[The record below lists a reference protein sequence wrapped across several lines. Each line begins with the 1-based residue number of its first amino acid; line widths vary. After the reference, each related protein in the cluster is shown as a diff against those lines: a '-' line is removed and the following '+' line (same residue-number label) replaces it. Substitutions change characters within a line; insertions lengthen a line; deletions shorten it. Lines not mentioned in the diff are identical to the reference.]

1 MASSSSCPPRNAKKL
16 HDVFLSFRGE
26 DTRDN
31 FTSHLHY
38 VLSLKG
44 IKTFVDDQLIRGD
57 NISRSLLDTIE
68 ASSISIIIFSE
79 RYASSR
85 WCLDELLKILECK
98 HDYGQIVIPVFY
110 RVDPSHVRWKTGTF
124 GDYFSELGE
133 RYPEKM
139 QRWGNALTE
148 AANLSG
154 FDSHVI
160 RPESK
165 LIEAIANGV
174 LKRLDA
180 TFQSENKGLVGVAW
194 RIKEIESL
202 LCIRSAGVYVLG
214 IWGIGGIGKTTIA
227 GAVFNKISR
236 CFEGSYFALD
246 VREAEETGR
255 IKDLQKELL
264 SKLLNDGNARN
275 VESQLNRL
283 ARKKVLLVFDDVNHP
298 GQIESLIGCLDELAS
313 GSRVIITTRDKQVL
327 ENCWVNQIYRMKELV
342 DVDAHK
348 LFCQC
353 AFRGGHLDASYTE
366 VTRKAIKYAHG
377 VPLALQVLGRHLC
390 GRSKEVWESAMRKL
404 EIIPHVDILKVLK
417 ISYDSLD
424 DSQKNVFLDIA
435 CLLEGEH
442 RDEVTSFFDA
452 SGFQAK
458 IELSVLEDKSLITC
472 LNNQIRMHDL
482 LRDMGREIVRNES
495 IDLPGKRS
503 RLWYH
508 KDIDEVL
515 KKNTALRVAAIS
527 IENVEYT
534 CGESCF
540 TKMPFSKVEQLWD
553 DVQDL
558 VNLKEIDLCGSKS
571 LTKLPDLS
579 QAKTLETLSLEG
591 CLSLMETHSSI
602 QYLNKLK
609 VLDLGK
615 CKSLTSLPTSIHSKD
630 LKTLILWGCSNL
642 KNFPKIT
649 SCHISLLQLGEVGI
663 KELPSSIECLSNLGE
678 LLITDCS
685 ELESI
690 SSSVFKLKS
699 LKYIEISNC
708 SNLKRFLEIPSC
720 NTDGSTGIE
729 RLGSCKLVLKE
740 CSNIESLPSSLCM
753 FKSLTSLEIVDCQNF
768 KRLPDELG
776 NLEALKTLTVDGTA
790 IREVP
795 KSLGQLPLLYSLQLK
810 KCSEL
815 EYISSNIFK
824 LKSDML
830 IEISNCSNLKRFLE
844 IPSCNT
850 DGSTG
855 IERLGSCELV
865 LKECSNIECLPSS
878 MCMFKSL
885 TSLEIVDCQ
894 NFKRLPYELGNF
906 EALSTLTID
915 GTVIR
920 EVPESL
926 GRLPLLYS
934 LQLKKCSELE
944 YITSSI
950 FKLKSDIEI
959 SNCSNLKRFLE
970 IPSCNTDGSTGIE
983 WLGSYE
989 LVLKECSNI
998 ESLPSSLCMFKSLT
1012 SLEIVDCQN
1021 FKRLPDELGNLEALR
1036 TLTVDGTTIRE
1047 VPESLGQ
1054 LPLLYSLQ
1062 LKNCSELE
1070 YISSSIFKM
1079 KSLESIEI
1087 SNCSNLK
1094 RFLENPSCNTDGGT
1108 RIEKLASSRLKLEG
1122 CSSLESLPSSL
1133 CMFKNLTS
1141 LEIIDCQNFKRL
1153 PNELGNSKC
1162 LTVLIVKGTAIRE
1175 VPESLEYLR
1184 SLPSKLTSHN
1194 LSVDLRNCLKLD
1206 PNELSE
1212 IVKDQW
1218 MKQSFDVN
1226 FGTTKSMYFPG
1237 NEIPKWFRYQTSECF
1252 EAVKCVVSC
1261 DWKSKP
1267 KYCPNGRSFGRIIY
1281 VESDHVFLGYYLFGW
1296 RDLSTRHDEGYFD
1309 EVSFYIFP
1317 TYAGGGVKQC
1327 GIHFVYAPVSTESR
1341 EKEEEPHT
1349 KRLKCSTRKQL
1360 VLLGKKI
1367 NL

>member
-79 RYASSR
+79 
-85 WCLDELLKILECK
+85 
-98 HDYGQIVIPVFY
+98 
-110 RVDPSHVRWKTGTF
+110 
-124 GDYFSELGE
+124 
-133 RYPEKM
+133 
-139 QRWGNALTE
+139 
-148 AANLSG
+148 
-154 FDSHVI
+154 

-515 KKNTALRVAAIS
+515 KKNTGTEAIKGISLDMNKVNRKIHMDSFAFSKMPKLRFLKFYGF
-527 IENVEYT
+527 ENKCMVSHLDGVLFAELRHLEWQQYPLKT
-534 CGESCF
+534 LNIHAENLVSLQ
-540 TKMPFSKVEQLWD
+540 MPFSKVEQLWD
-553 DVQDL
+553 DV
-558 VNLKEIDLCGSKS
+558 
-571 LTKLPDLS
+571 
-579 QAKTLETLSLEG
+579 
-591 CLSLMETHSSI
+591 
-602 QYLNKLK
+602 
-609 VLDLGK
+609 
-615 CKSLTSLPTSIHSKD
+615 
-630 LKTLILWGCSNL
+630 
-642 KNFPKIT
+642 
-649 SCHISLLQLGEVGI
+649 QLGEVGI

-699 LKYIEISNC
+699 LNYIEISNC

-729 RLGSCKLVLKE
+729 RLGS
-740 CSNIESLPSSLCM
+740 S
-753 FKSLTSLEIVDCQNF
+753 
-768 KRLPDELG
+768 
-776 NLEALKTLTVDGTA
+776 LKTLTVDGTA

-894 NFKRLPYELGNF
+894 NFKRLPDELGNF

-944 YITSSI
+944 YISSSI
-950 FKLKSDIEI
+950 FRLKSDIEI

-1036 TLTVDGTTIRE
+1036 MLTVDGTTIRE

-1094 RFLENPSCNTDGGT
+1094 SFLENPSCNTDGGT

-1218 MKQSFDVN
+1218 MKQSLDVN

-1237 NEIPKWFRYQTSECF
+1237 NEIPKWFS
-1252 EAVKCVVSC
+1252 
-1261 DWKSKP
+1261 
-1267 KYCPNGRSFGRIIY
+1267 
-1281 VESDHVFLGYYLFGW
+1281 LG
-1296 RDLSTRHDEGYFD
+1296 
-1309 EVSFYIFP
+1309 
-1317 TYAGGGVKQC
+1317 
-1327 GIHFVYAPVSTESR
+1327 
-1341 EKEEEPHT
+1341 
-1349 KRLKCSTRKQL
+1349 
-1360 VLLGKKI
+1360 VL
-1367 NL
+1367 

>member
-79 RYASSR
+79 
-85 WCLDELLKILECK
+85 
-98 HDYGQIVIPVFY
+98 
-110 RVDPSHVRWKTGTF
+110 
-124 GDYFSELGE
+124 
-133 RYPEKM
+133 
-139 QRWGNALTE
+139 
-148 AANLSG
+148 
-154 FDSHVI
+154 

-515 KKNTALRVAAIS
+515 KKNTGTEAIKGISLDMNKVNRKIHMDSFAFSKMPKLRFLKFYGF
-527 IENVEYT
+527 ENKCMVSHLDGVLFAELRHLEWQQYPLKT
-534 CGESCF
+534 LNIHAENLVSLQ
-540 TKMPFSKVEQLWD
+540 MPFSKVEQLWD
-553 DVQDL
+553 DV
-558 VNLKEIDLCGSKS
+558 
-571 LTKLPDLS
+571 
-579 QAKTLETLSLEG
+579 
-591 CLSLMETHSSI
+591 
-602 QYLNKLK
+602 
-609 VLDLGK
+609 
-615 CKSLTSLPTSIHSKD
+615 
-630 LKTLILWGCSNL
+630 
-642 KNFPKIT
+642 
-649 SCHISLLQLGEVGI
+649 QLGEVGI

-699 LKYIEISNC
+699 LNYIEISNC

-729 RLGSCKLVLKE
+729 RLGS
-740 CSNIESLPSSLCM
+740 
-753 FKSLTSLEIVDCQNF
+753 
-768 KRLPDELG
+768 
-776 NLEALKTLTVDGTA
+776 
-790 IREVP
+790 
-795 KSLGQLPLLYSLQLK
+795 Y
-810 KCSEL
+810 
-815 EYISSNIFK
+815 
-824 LKSDML
+824 
-830 IEISNCSNLKRFLE
+830 
-844 IPSCNT
+844 
-850 DGSTG
+850 GSTG

-894 NFKRLPYELGNF
+894 NFKRLPDELGNF

-944 YITSSI
+944 YISSSI
-950 FKLKSDIEI
+950 FRLKSDIEI

-1036 TLTVDGTTIRE
+1036 MLTVDGTTIRE

-1094 RFLENPSCNTDGGT
+1094 SFLENPSCNTDGGT

-1218 MKQSFDVN
+1218 MKQSLDVN

-1237 NEIPKWFRYQTSECF
+1237 NEIPKWFS
-1252 EAVKCVVSC
+1252 
-1261 DWKSKP
+1261 
-1267 KYCPNGRSFGRIIY
+1267 
-1281 VESDHVFLGYYLFGW
+1281 LG
-1296 RDLSTRHDEGYFD
+1296 
-1309 EVSFYIFP
+1309 
-1317 TYAGGGVKQC
+1317 
-1327 GIHFVYAPVSTESR
+1327 
-1341 EKEEEPHT
+1341 
-1349 KRLKCSTRKQL
+1349 
-1360 VLLGKKI
+1360 VL
-1367 NL
+1367 

>member
-1 MASSSSCPPRNAKKL
+1 
-16 HDVFLSFRGE
+16 
-26 DTRDN
+26 
-31 FTSHLHY
+31 
-38 VLSLKG
+38 
-44 IKTFVDDQLIRGD
+44 
-57 NISRSLLDTIE
+57 
-68 ASSISIIIFSE
+68 
-79 RYASSR
+79 
-85 WCLDELLKILECK
+85 
-98 HDYGQIVIPVFY
+98 
-110 RVDPSHVRWKTGTF
+110 
-124 GDYFSELGE
+124 
-133 RYPEKM
+133 M

-442 RDEVTSFFDA
+442 RDE
-452 SGFQAK
+452 
-458 IELSVLEDKSLITC
+458 
-472 LNNQIRMHDL
+472 IRMHDL

-515 KKNTALRVAAIS
+515 KKNTGTEAIKGISLDMNKVNRKIHMDSFAFSKMPKLRFLKFYGF
-527 IENVEYT
+527 ENKCMVSHLDGVLFAELRHLEWQQYPLKT
-534 CGESCF
+534 LNIHAENLVSLQ
-540 TKMPFSKVEQLWD
+540 MPFSKVEQLWD

-699 LKYIEISNC
+699 LNYIEISNC

-740 CSNIESLPSSLCM
+740 CSNIES
-753 FKSLTSLEIVDCQNF
+753 
-768 KRLPDELG
+768 
-776 NLEALKTLTVDGTA
+776 
-790 IREVP
+790 P
-795 KSLGQLPLLYSLQLK
+795 KQPVYVQ
-810 KCSEL
+810 
-815 EYISSNIFK
+815 I
-824 LKSDML
+824 
-830 IEISNCSNLKRFLE
+830 
-844 IPSCNT
+844 
-850 DGSTG
+850 
-855 IERLGSCELV
+855 
-865 LKECSNIECLPSS
+865 
-878 MCMFKSL
+878 
-885 TSLEIVDCQ
+885 
-894 NFKRLPYELGNF
+894 
-906 EALSTLTID
+906 
-915 GTVIR
+915 
-920 EVPESL
+920 
-926 GRLPLLYS
+926 
-934 LQLKKCSELE
+934 
-944 YITSSI
+944 
-950 FKLKSDIEI
+950 SDI
-959 SNCSNLKRFLE
+959 S
-970 IPSCNTDGSTGIE
+970 
-983 WLGSYE
+983 
-989 LVLKECSNI
+989 
-998 ESLPSSLCMFKSLT
+998 
-1012 SLEIVDCQN
+1012 
-1021 FKRLPDELGNLEALR
+1021 
-1036 TLTVDGTTIRE
+1036 
-1047 VPESLGQ
+1047 
-1054 LPLLYSLQ
+1054 
-1062 LKNCSELE
+1062 
-1070 YISSSIFKM
+1070 
-1079 KSLESIEI
+1079 
-1087 SNCSNLK
+1087 
-1094 RFLENPSCNTDGGT
+1094 
-1108 RIEKLASSRLKLEG
+1108 
-1122 CSSLESLPSSL
+1122 
-1133 CMFKNLTS
+1133 
-1141 LEIIDCQNFKRL
+1141 
-1153 PNELGNSKC
+1153 
-1162 LTVLIVKGTAIRE
+1162 
-1175 VPESLEYLR
+1175 
-1184 SLPSKLTSHN
+1184 
-1194 LSVDLRNCLKLD
+1194 
-1206 PNELSE
+1206 
-1212 IVKDQW
+1212 
-1218 MKQSFDVN
+1218 
-1226 FGTTKSMYFPG
+1226 
-1237 NEIPKWFRYQTSECF
+1237 
-1252 EAVKCVVSC
+1252 
-1261 DWKSKP
+1261 
-1267 KYCPNGRSFGRIIY
+1267 
-1281 VESDHVFLGYYLFGW
+1281 
-1296 RDLSTRHDEGYFD
+1296 
-1309 EVSFYIFP
+1309 
-1317 TYAGGGVKQC
+1317 
-1327 GIHFVYAPVSTESR
+1327 
-1341 EKEEEPHT
+1341 
-1349 KRLKCSTRKQL
+1349 
-1360 VLLGKKI
+1360 
-1367 NL
+1367 

>member
-79 RYASSR
+79 
-85 WCLDELLKILECK
+85 
-98 HDYGQIVIPVFY
+98 
-110 RVDPSHVRWKTGTF
+110 
-124 GDYFSELGE
+124 
-133 RYPEKM
+133 
-139 QRWGNALTE
+139 
-148 AANLSG
+148 
-154 FDSHVI
+154 

-515 KKNTALRVAAIS
+515 KKNTGTEAIKGISLDMNKVNRKIHMDSFAFSKMPKLRFLKFYGF
-527 IENVEYT
+527 ENKCMVSHLDGVLFAELRHLEWQQYPLKT
-534 CGESCF
+534 LNIHAENLVSLQ
-540 TKMPFSKVEQLWD
+540 MPFSKVEQLWD

-699 LKYIEISNC
+699 LNYIEISNC

-729 RLGSCKLVLKE
+729 RLGS
-740 CSNIESLPSSLCM
+740 
-753 FKSLTSLEIVDCQNF
+753 
-768 KRLPDELG
+768 
-776 NLEALKTLTVDGTA
+776 
-790 IREVP
+790 
-795 KSLGQLPLLYSLQLK
+795 Y
-810 KCSEL
+810 
-815 EYISSNIFK
+815 
-824 LKSDML
+824 
-830 IEISNCSNLKRFLE
+830 
-844 IPSCNT
+844 
-850 DGSTG
+850 GSTG

-894 NFKRLPYELGNF
+894 NFKRLPDELGNF

-944 YITSSI
+944 YISSSI
-950 FKLKSDIEI
+950 FRLKSDIEI

-1036 TLTVDGTTIRE
+1036 MLTVDGTTIRE

-1094 RFLENPSCNTDGGT
+1094 SFLENPSCNTDGGT

-1218 MKQSFDVN
+1218 MKQSLDVN

-1237 NEIPKWFRYQTSECF
+1237 NEIPKWFS
-1252 EAVKCVVSC
+1252 
-1261 DWKSKP
+1261 
-1267 KYCPNGRSFGRIIY
+1267 
-1281 VESDHVFLGYYLFGW
+1281 LG
-1296 RDLSTRHDEGYFD
+1296 
-1309 EVSFYIFP
+1309 
-1317 TYAGGGVKQC
+1317 
-1327 GIHFVYAPVSTESR
+1327 
-1341 EKEEEPHT
+1341 
-1349 KRLKCSTRKQL
+1349 
-1360 VLLGKKI
+1360 VL
-1367 NL
+1367 

>member
-1 MASSSSCPPRNAKKL
+1 
-16 HDVFLSFRGE
+16 
-26 DTRDN
+26 
-31 FTSHLHY
+31 
-38 VLSLKG
+38 
-44 IKTFVDDQLIRGD
+44 
-57 NISRSLLDTIE
+57 
-68 ASSISIIIFSE
+68 
-79 RYASSR
+79 
-85 WCLDELLKILECK
+85 
-98 HDYGQIVIPVFY
+98 
-110 RVDPSHVRWKTGTF
+110 
-124 GDYFSELGE
+124 
-133 RYPEKM
+133 
-139 QRWGNALTE
+139 
-148 AANLSG
+148 
-154 FDSHVI
+154 
-160 RPESK
+160 PESK

-227 GAVFNKISR
+227 GTGTEAIKGISLDMNKVNRKIHMDSFAFSKMPKLR
-236 CFEGSYFALD
+236 FLKFYGFENKCMVS
-246 VREAEETGR
+246 
-255 IKDLQKELL
+255 
-264 SKLLNDGNARN
+264 
-275 VESQLNRL
+275 
-283 ARKKVLLVFDDVNHP
+283 
-298 GQIESLIGCLDELAS
+298 
-313 GSRVIITTRDKQVL
+313 
-327 ENCWVNQIYRMKELV
+327 
-342 DVDAHK
+342 
-348 LFCQC
+348 
-353 AFRGGHLDASYTE
+353 HLD
-366 VTRKAIKYAHG
+366 G
-377 VPLALQVLGRHLC
+377 VLFAELRHL
-390 GRSKEVWESAMRKL
+390 EWQQY
-404 EIIPHVDILKVLK
+404 PLKTLNIHAENLV
-417 ISYDSLD
+417 SL
-424 DSQKNVFLDIA
+424 
-435 CLLEGEH
+435 
-442 RDEVTSFFDA
+442 
-452 SGFQAK
+452 
-458 IELSVLEDKSLITC
+458 
-472 LNNQIRMHDL
+472 
-482 LRDMGREIVRNES
+482 
-495 IDLPGKRS
+495 
-503 RLWYH
+503 
-508 KDIDEVL
+508 
-515 KKNTALRVAAIS
+515 
-527 IENVEYT
+527 
-534 CGESCF
+534 
-540 TKMPFSKVEQLWD
+540 KMPFSKVEQLWD
-553 DVQDL
+553 DVQ
-558 VNLKEIDLCGSKS
+558 
-571 LTKLPDLS
+571 
-579 QAKTLETLSLEG
+579 
-591 CLSLMETHSSI
+591 
-602 QYLNKLK
+602 
-609 VLDLGK
+609 
-615 CKSLTSLPTSIHSKD
+615 
-630 LKTLILWGCSNL
+630 
-642 KNFPKIT
+642 
-649 SCHISLLQLGEVGI
+649 
-663 KELPSSIECLSNLGE
+663 
-678 LLITDCS
+678 
-685 ELESI
+685 
-690 SSSVFKLKS
+690 
-699 LKYIEISNC
+699 
-708 SNLKRFLEIPSC
+708 RFLEIPSC

-894 NFKRLPYELGNF
+894 NFKRLPDELGNF

-915 GTVIR
+915 GAVIR

-944 YITSSI
+944 YISSSI

-989 LVLKECSNI
+989 L
-998 ESLPSSLCMFKSLT
+998 
-1012 SLEIVDCQN
+1012 
-1021 FKRLPDELGNLEALR
+1021 RLPDELGNLEALR
-1036 TLTVDGTTIRE
+1036 MLTVDGTTIRE

-1094 RFLENPSCNTDGGT
+1094 SFLENPSCNTDGGT

-1175 VPESLEYLR
+1175 VPESLGQLSSLESLVLSNNNLERLPESLNQLSSLEYLQLFENSLEGIPEYLR

-1206 PNELSE
+1206 LNELSE

-1237 NEIPKWFRYQTSECF
+1237 NEIPKWFRYQSMGSSVTF
-1252 EAVKCVVSC
+1252 KTPPT
-1261 DWKSKP
+1261 DFFQI
-1267 KYCPNGRSFGRIIY
+1267 KY
-1281 VESDHVFLGYYLFGW
+1281 
-1296 RDLSTRHDEGYFD
+1296 
-1309 EVSFYIFP
+1309 
-1317 TYAGGGVKQC
+1317 
-1327 GIHFVYAPVSTESR
+1327 
-1341 EKEEEPHT
+1341 
-1349 KRLKCSTRKQL
+1349 
-1360 VLLGKKI
+1360 
-1367 NL
+1367 

>member
-79 RYASSR
+79 
-85 WCLDELLKILECK
+85 
-98 HDYGQIVIPVFY
+98 
-110 RVDPSHVRWKTGTF
+110 
-124 GDYFSELGE
+124 
-133 RYPEKM
+133 
-139 QRWGNALTE
+139 
-148 AANLSG
+148 
-154 FDSHVI
+154 

-515 KKNTALRVAAIS
+515 KKNTGTEAIKGISLDMNKVNRKIHMDSFAFSKMPKLRFLKFYGF
-527 IENVEYT
+527 ENKCMVSHLDGVLFAELRHLEWQQYPLKT
-534 CGESCF
+534 LNIHAENLVSLQ
-540 TKMPFSKVEQLWD
+540 MPFSKVEQLWD
-553 DVQDL
+553 DV
-558 VNLKEIDLCGSKS
+558 
-571 LTKLPDLS
+571 
-579 QAKTLETLSLEG
+579 
-591 CLSLMETHSSI
+591 
-602 QYLNKLK
+602 
-609 VLDLGK
+609 
-615 CKSLTSLPTSIHSKD
+615 
-630 LKTLILWGCSNL
+630 
-642 KNFPKIT
+642 
-649 SCHISLLQLGEVGI
+649 QLGEVGI

-699 LKYIEISNC
+699 LNYIEISNC

-729 RLGSCKLVLKE
+729 RLGS
-740 CSNIESLPSSLCM
+740 S
-753 FKSLTSLEIVDCQNF
+753 
-768 KRLPDELG
+768 
-776 NLEALKTLTVDGTA
+776 LKTLTVDGTA

-795 KSLGQLPLLYSLQLK
+795 KSL
-810 KCSEL
+810 
-815 EYISSNIFK
+815 
-824 LKSDML
+824 
-830 IEISNCSNLKRFLE
+830 
-844 IPSCNT
+844 

-894 NFKRLPYELGNF
+894 NFKRLPDELGNF

-944 YITSSI
+944 YISSSI
-950 FKLKSDIEI
+950 FRLKSDIEI

-1036 TLTVDGTTIRE
+1036 MLTVDGTTIRE

-1094 RFLENPSCNTDGGT
+1094 SFLENPSCNTDGGT

-1218 MKQSFDVN
+1218 MKQSLDVN

-1237 NEIPKWFRYQTSECF
+1237 NEIPKWFS
-1252 EAVKCVVSC
+1252 
-1261 DWKSKP
+1261 
-1267 KYCPNGRSFGRIIY
+1267 
-1281 VESDHVFLGYYLFGW
+1281 LG
-1296 RDLSTRHDEGYFD
+1296 
-1309 EVSFYIFP
+1309 
-1317 TYAGGGVKQC
+1317 
-1327 GIHFVYAPVSTESR
+1327 
-1341 EKEEEPHT
+1341 
-1349 KRLKCSTRKQL
+1349 
-1360 VLLGKKI
+1360 VL
-1367 NL
+1367 

>member
-79 RYASSR
+79 
-85 WCLDELLKILECK
+85 
-98 HDYGQIVIPVFY
+98 
-110 RVDPSHVRWKTGTF
+110 
-124 GDYFSELGE
+124 
-133 RYPEKM
+133 
-139 QRWGNALTE
+139 
-148 AANLSG
+148 
-154 FDSHVI
+154 

-515 KKNTALRVAAIS
+515 KKNTGTEAIKGISLDMNKVNRKIHMDSFAFSKMPKLRFLKFYGF
-527 IENVEYT
+527 ENKCMVSHLDGVLFAELRHLEWQQYPLKT
-534 CGESCF
+534 LNIHAENLVSLQ
-540 TKMPFSKVEQLWD
+540 MPFSKVEQLWD

-699 LKYIEISNC
+699 LNYIEISNC

-729 RLGSCKLVLKE
+729 RLGS
-740 CSNIESLPSSLCM
+740 S
-753 FKSLTSLEIVDCQNF
+753 
-768 KRLPDELG
+768 
-776 NLEALKTLTVDGTA
+776 LKTLTVDGTA

-894 NFKRLPYELGNF
+894 NFKRLPDELGNF

-944 YITSSI
+944 YISSSI
-950 FKLKSDIEI
+950 FRLKSDIEI

-1036 TLTVDGTTIRE
+1036 MLTVDGTTIRE

-1094 RFLENPSCNTDGGT
+1094 SFLENPSCNTDGGT

-1218 MKQSFDVN
+1218 MKQSLDVN

-1237 NEIPKWFRYQTSECF
+1237 NEIPKWFRYQSMGSSVTFKTPPTDFFNNKILVGFAFCAVVAFPASECF

-1267 KYCPNGRSFGRIIY
+1267 KYCPTVG
-1281 VESDHVFLGYYLFGW
+1281 
-1296 RDLSTRHDEGYFD
+1296 
-1309 EVSFYIFP
+1309 
-1317 TYAGGGVKQC
+1317 
-1327 GIHFVYAPVSTESR
+1327 
-1341 EKEEEPHT
+1341 
-1349 KRLKCSTRKQL
+1349 
-1360 VLLGKKI
+1360 LLGELFMLSQITCLGILFIRLAGFKYET
-1367 NL
+1367 

>member
-79 RYASSR
+79 
-85 WCLDELLKILECK
+85 
-98 HDYGQIVIPVFY
+98 
-110 RVDPSHVRWKTGTF
+110 
-124 GDYFSELGE
+124 
-133 RYPEKM
+133 
-139 QRWGNALTE
+139 
-148 AANLSG
+148 
-154 FDSHVI
+154 

-515 KKNTALRVAAIS
+515 KKNTGTEAIKGISLDMNKVNRKIHMDSFAFSKMPKLRFLKFYGF
-527 IENVEYT
+527 ENKCMVSHLDGVLFAELRHLEWQQYPLKT
-534 CGESCF
+534 LNIHAENLVSLQ
-540 TKMPFSKVEQLWD
+540 MPFSKVEQLWD

-699 LKYIEISNC
+699 LNYIEISNC

-729 RLGSCKLVLKE
+729 RLGS
-740 CSNIESLPSSLCM
+740 S
-753 FKSLTSLEIVDCQNF
+753 
-768 KRLPDELG
+768 
-776 NLEALKTLTVDGTA
+776 LKTLTVDGTA

-894 NFKRLPYELGNF
+894 NFKRLPDELGNF

-944 YITSSI
+944 YISSSI
-950 FKLKSDIEI
+950 FRLKSDIEI

-1036 TLTVDGTTIRE
+1036 MLTVDGTTIRE

-1094 RFLENPSCNTDGGT
+1094 SFLENPSCNTDGGT

-1218 MKQSFDVN
+1218 MKQSLDVN

-1237 NEIPKWFRYQTSECF
+1237 NEIPKWFS
-1252 EAVKCVVSC
+1252 
-1261 DWKSKP
+1261 
-1267 KYCPNGRSFGRIIY
+1267 
-1281 VESDHVFLGYYLFGW
+1281 LG
-1296 RDLSTRHDEGYFD
+1296 
-1309 EVSFYIFP
+1309 
-1317 TYAGGGVKQC
+1317 
-1327 GIHFVYAPVSTESR
+1327 
-1341 EKEEEPHT
+1341 
-1349 KRLKCSTRKQL
+1349 
-1360 VLLGKKI
+1360 VL
-1367 NL
+1367 

>member
-442 RDEVTSFFDA
+442 RDE
-452 SGFQAK
+452 
-458 IELSVLEDKSLITC
+458 
-472 LNNQIRMHDL
+472 IRMHDL

-515 KKNTALRVAAIS
+515 KKNTGTEAIKGISLDMNKVNRKIHMDSFAFSKMPKLRFLKFYGF
-527 IENVEYT
+527 ENKCMVSHLDGVLFAELRHLEWQQYPLKT
-534 CGESCF
+534 LNIHAENLVSL
-540 TKMPFSKVEQLWD
+540 KMPFSKVEQLWD

-699 LKYIEISNC
+699 LNYIEISNC

-894 NFKRLPYELGNF
+894 NFKRLPDELGNF

-944 YITSSI
+944 YISSSI

-989 LVLKECSNI
+989 L
-998 ESLPSSLCMFKSLT
+998 
-1012 SLEIVDCQN
+1012 
-1021 FKRLPDELGNLEALR
+1021 RLPDELGNLEALR
-1036 TLTVDGTTIRE
+1036 MLTVDGTTIRE

-1094 RFLENPSCNTDGGT
+1094 SFLENPSCNTDGGT

-1175 VPESLEYLR
+1175 VPESLGQLS
-1184 SLPSKLTSHN
+1184 SL
-1194 LSVDLRNCLKLD
+1194 
-1206 PNELSE
+1206 
-1212 IVKDQW
+1212 
-1218 MKQSFDVN
+1218 
-1226 FGTTKSMYFPG
+1226 
-1237 NEIPKWFRYQTSECF
+1237 
-1252 EAVKCVVSC
+1252 
-1261 DWKSKP
+1261 
-1267 KYCPNGRSFGRIIY
+1267 
-1281 VESDHVFLGYYLFGW
+1281 ES
-1296 RDLSTRHDEGYFD
+1296 
-1309 EVSFYIFP
+1309 
-1317 TYAGGGVKQC
+1317 
-1327 GIHFVYAPVSTESR
+1327 
-1341 EKEEEPHT
+1341 
-1349 KRLKCSTRKQL
+1349 L
-1360 VLLGKKI
+1360 VLSNN
-1367 NL
+1367 NLERLP

>member
-515 KKNTALRVAAIS
+515 KKNTGTEAIKGIS
-527 IENVEYT
+527 LDMNKVNRKIHMD
-534 CGESCF
+534 SF
-540 TKMPFSKVEQLWD
+540 AFSKMPKLRF
-553 DVQDL
+553 
-558 VNLKEIDLCGSKS
+558 LKFYGFENKCMVSHLDGVLFAE
-571 LTKLPDLS
+571 LRH
-579 QAKTLETLSLEG
+579 LEWQ
-591 CLSLMETHSSI
+591 
-602 QYLNKLK
+602 QY
-609 VLDLGK
+609 
-615 CKSLTSLPTSIHSKD
+615 P
-630 LKTLILWGCSNL
+630 LKTLNIHAENL
-642 KNFPKIT
+642 V
-649 SCHISLLQLGEVGI
+649 SL
-663 KELPSSIECLSNLGE
+663 KCLSA
-678 LLITDCS
+678 
-685 ELESI
+685 
-690 SSSVFKLKS
+690 KL
-699 LKYIEISNC
+699 N
-708 SNLKRFLEIPSC
+708 
-720 NTDGSTGIE
+720 
-729 RLGSCKLVLKE
+729 
-740 CSNIESLPSSLCM
+740 
-753 FKSLTSLEIVDCQNF
+753 
-768 KRLPDELG
+768 
-776 NLEALKTLTVDGTA
+776 
-790 IREVP
+790 
-795 KSLGQLPLLYSLQLK
+795 
-810 KCSEL
+810 
-815 EYISSNIFK
+815 
-824 LKSDML
+824 
-830 IEISNCSNLKRFLE
+830 
-844 IPSCNT
+844 
-850 DGSTG
+850 
-855 IERLGSCELV
+855 
-865 LKECSNIECLPSS
+865 
-878 MCMFKSL
+878 
-885 TSLEIVDCQ
+885 
-894 NFKRLPYELGNF
+894 
-906 EALSTLTID
+906 
-915 GTVIR
+915 
-920 EVPESL
+920 
-926 GRLPLLYS
+926 
-934 LQLKKCSELE
+934 
-944 YITSSI
+944 
-950 FKLKSDIEI
+950 
-959 SNCSNLKRFLE
+959 
-970 IPSCNTDGSTGIE
+970 
-983 WLGSYE
+983 
-989 LVLKECSNI
+989 
-998 ESLPSSLCMFKSLT
+998 
-1012 SLEIVDCQN
+1012 
-1021 FKRLPDELGNLEALR
+1021 
-1036 TLTVDGTTIRE
+1036 
-1047 VPESLGQ
+1047 
-1054 LPLLYSLQ
+1054 
-1062 LKNCSELE
+1062 
-1070 YISSSIFKM
+1070 
-1079 KSLESIEI
+1079 
-1087 SNCSNLK
+1087 
-1094 RFLENPSCNTDGGT
+1094 
-1108 RIEKLASSRLKLEG
+1108 
-1122 CSSLESLPSSL
+1122 
-1133 CMFKNLTS
+1133 
-1141 LEIIDCQNFKRL
+1141 
-1153 PNELGNSKC
+1153 
-1162 LTVLIVKGTAIRE
+1162 
-1175 VPESLEYLR
+1175 
-1184 SLPSKLTSHN
+1184 
-1194 LSVDLRNCLKLD
+1194 
-1206 PNELSE
+1206 
-1212 IVKDQW
+1212 
-1218 MKQSFDVN
+1218 N
-1226 FGTTKSMYFPG
+1226 FGMM
-1237 NEIPKWFRYQTSECF
+1237 FRY
-1252 EAVKCVVSC
+1252 
-1261 DWKSKP
+1261 
-1267 KYCPNGRSFGRIIY
+1267 IY
-1281 VESDHVFLGYYLFGW
+1281 
-1296 RDLSTRHDEGYFD
+1296 
-1309 EVSFYIFP
+1309 I
-1317 TYAGGGVKQC
+1317 
-1327 GIHFVYAPVSTESR
+1327 
-1341 EKEEEPHT
+1341 
-1349 KRLKCSTRKQL
+1349 
-1360 VLLGKKI
+1360 
-1367 NL
+1367 

>member
-1 MASSSSCPPRNAKKL
+1 
-16 HDVFLSFRGE
+16 
-26 DTRDN
+26 
-31 FTSHLHY
+31 
-38 VLSLKG
+38 
-44 IKTFVDDQLIRGD
+44 
-57 NISRSLLDTIE
+57 
-68 ASSISIIIFSE
+68 
-79 RYASSR
+79 
-85 WCLDELLKILECK
+85 
-98 HDYGQIVIPVFY
+98 
-110 RVDPSHVRWKTGTF
+110 
-124 GDYFSELGE
+124 
-133 RYPEKM
+133 M

-515 KKNTALRVAAIS
+515 KKNTGTEAIKGISLDMNKVNRKIHMDSFAFSKMPKLRFLKFYGF
-527 IENVEYT
+527 ENKCMVSHLDGVLFAELRHLEWQQYPLKT
-534 CGESCF
+534 LNIHAENLVSLQ
-540 TKMPFSKVEQLWD
+540 MPFSKVEQLWD

-699 LKYIEISNC
+699 LNYIEISNC

-740 CSNIESLPSSLCM
+740 CSNIES
-753 FKSLTSLEIVDCQNF
+753 
-768 KRLPDELG
+768 
-776 NLEALKTLTVDGTA
+776 
-790 IREVP
+790 P
-795 KSLGQLPLLYSLQLK
+795 KQPVYVQ
-810 KCSEL
+810 
-815 EYISSNIFK
+815 I
-824 LKSDML
+824 
-830 IEISNCSNLKRFLE
+830 
-844 IPSCNT
+844 
-850 DGSTG
+850 
-855 IERLGSCELV
+855 
-865 LKECSNIECLPSS
+865 
-878 MCMFKSL
+878 
-885 TSLEIVDCQ
+885 
-894 NFKRLPYELGNF
+894 
-906 EALSTLTID
+906 
-915 GTVIR
+915 
-920 EVPESL
+920 
-926 GRLPLLYS
+926 
-934 LQLKKCSELE
+934 
-944 YITSSI
+944 
-950 FKLKSDIEI
+950 SDI
-959 SNCSNLKRFLE
+959 S
-970 IPSCNTDGSTGIE
+970 
-983 WLGSYE
+983 
-989 LVLKECSNI
+989 
-998 ESLPSSLCMFKSLT
+998 
-1012 SLEIVDCQN
+1012 
-1021 FKRLPDELGNLEALR
+1021 
-1036 TLTVDGTTIRE
+1036 
-1047 VPESLGQ
+1047 
-1054 LPLLYSLQ
+1054 
-1062 LKNCSELE
+1062 
-1070 YISSSIFKM
+1070 
-1079 KSLESIEI
+1079 
-1087 SNCSNLK
+1087 
-1094 RFLENPSCNTDGGT
+1094 
-1108 RIEKLASSRLKLEG
+1108 
-1122 CSSLESLPSSL
+1122 
-1133 CMFKNLTS
+1133 
-1141 LEIIDCQNFKRL
+1141 
-1153 PNELGNSKC
+1153 
-1162 LTVLIVKGTAIRE
+1162 
-1175 VPESLEYLR
+1175 
-1184 SLPSKLTSHN
+1184 
-1194 LSVDLRNCLKLD
+1194 
-1206 PNELSE
+1206 
-1212 IVKDQW
+1212 
-1218 MKQSFDVN
+1218 
-1226 FGTTKSMYFPG
+1226 
-1237 NEIPKWFRYQTSECF
+1237 
-1252 EAVKCVVSC
+1252 
-1261 DWKSKP
+1261 
-1267 KYCPNGRSFGRIIY
+1267 
-1281 VESDHVFLGYYLFGW
+1281 
-1296 RDLSTRHDEGYFD
+1296 
-1309 EVSFYIFP
+1309 
-1317 TYAGGGVKQC
+1317 
-1327 GIHFVYAPVSTESR
+1327 
-1341 EKEEEPHT
+1341 
-1349 KRLKCSTRKQL
+1349 
-1360 VLLGKKI
+1360 
-1367 NL
+1367 